1 MPDSKLISDSV
12 TIFLVAVAFRS
23 DFGTTLDFCLGSSID
38 RAVMRGSISGLLE
51 EGSSEL
57 IRIFRIDGSWV
68 SSEHWIEASKGLGKI
83 ARIEFACFGRIIYL
97 LTVMLQLLCCTVYEV
112 RESYIQSNL
121 QSPSKYHD

>member
-51 EGSSEL
+51 EGSSVLKLNMIKVRSDVVRSL
-57 IRIFRIDGSWV
+57 IIFMVLR
-68 SSEHWIEASKGLGKI
+68 
-83 ARIEFACFGRIIYL
+83 
-97 LTVMLQLLCCTVYEV
+97 
-112 RESYIQSNL
+112 
-121 QSPSKYHD
+121 